1 MVFSFRSLNYK
12 LHIQALKL
20 YKYIHWHMRQMCLHR
35 HILLF
40 LTAASVDINML
51 LLASAFVGTFYL
63 AFHPYSDPAISGPLH
78 PSASDAGLGGGA
90 HGNGGLWTHR
100 ISG

>member
-1 MVFSFRSLNYK
+1 
-12 LHIQALKL
+12 
-20 YKYIHWHMRQMCLHR
+20 MCLHH

-63 AFHPYSDPAISGPLH
+63 AFHPNSDPAISGPLH
-78 PSASDAGLGGGA
+78 PSTSDAGFGGTWGW
-90 HGNGGLWTHR
+90 WTVDT
-100 ISG
+100 

>member
-20 YKYIHWHMRQMCLHR
+20 YKYIRWHMRQMCLHR
-35 HILLF
+35 HILLL

-51 LLASAFVGTFYL
+51 LLASAFIGTFYL
-63 AFHPYSDPAISGPLH
+63 AFHPYSDPAISRPLH
-78 PSASDAGLGGGA
+78 PRHLMRDWGHVGLVDCG
-90 HGNGGLWTHR
+90 HIESVDR
-100 ISG
+100 